1 MACTDSPRKWGASG
15 SFRQSPE
22 KGVYTP
28 EFVKFRAFLHKMA
41 CTDSPRKWGASGSF
55 RQSPEKGV
63 YTPEFVKFRA
73 FLHKMACTDSPRKWG
88 ARGSPEK
95 GGMPQHSFVLQ
106 CKLQLPWAMLGVFL
120 SNFGSSLGFT
130 NGRVNSYL
138 FPTQSTLNNN
148 IVYNMRTLMVS
159 GVLVHR
165 STSRGQCV

>member
-1 MACTDSPRKWGASG
+1 MATNHTVSTFMPNQVGRPIA
-15 SFRQSPE
+15 
-22 KGVYTP
+22 TP
-28 EFVKFRAFLHKMA
+28 NYKRCLDAVLQNY
-41 CTDSPRKWGASGSF
+41 GSF

-106 CKLQLPWAMLGVFL
+106 CKLQLPWAMLVVFW

-130 NGRVNSYL
+130 NGRVNSY
-138 FPTQSTLNNN
+138 FSPTQSTLNNN
-148 IVYNMRTLMVS
+148 ILYNMRTLTVS